1 MRRAALARARAAVTA
16 TAATSAS
23 TRAATLSTLDA
34 LPATLRVANRRAL
47 EPPAS
52 SPRVSRIDGR
62 GFAASAPTPTP
73 TRSSASDSRM
83 TRSDATSTRETSTRV
98 GAVESK
104 RARMRGERNV
114 NVPNALC
121 VGRIV
126 AGPALAYGIAVGASP
141 ELVLAGVTSAAV
153 TDYLDGFLARR
164 WRQGTVLGSY
174 LDPIADKVFVGF
186 VGTALA
192 MEGSLP
198 AWLVALLVS
207 RDAIHV
213 AGGAWRRAGALGWRW
228 RTTGE
233 FLGFDDS
240 DAEKPPP
247 TGAAALAGFN
257 FDEVEQLG
265 SKRGALRPL
274 FIGKVNTALQMAL
287 ITFAVSEPVFAAE
300 TWSATTSFAAPLCEL
315 VADKTVRAT
324 LEAATALSAM
334 VATGEYARI
343 FFSHPGFDAEGRL
356 KTPRRR
362 RDGDDNA

>member
-1 MRRAALARARAAVTA
+1 MRRAALARARAAVT
-16 TAATSAS
+16 SAS
-23 TRAATLSTLDA
+23 TRAGRSMTLVALSATARVVNRLALD
-34 LPATLRVANRRAL
+34 
-47 EPPAS
+47 PPAS
-52 SPRVSRIDGR
+52 SSRASLVDARLAR
-62 GFAASAPTPTP
+62 GFAASATTE
-73 TRSSASDSRM
+73 TRSSASDAP
-83 TRSDATSTRETSTRV
+83 TREADGTSATSARGV
-98 GAVESK
+98 AAESK
-104 RARMRGERNV
+104 RERMRAERNV

-126 AGPALAYGIAVGASP
+126 AGPALAYGITVGASP
-141 ELVLAGVTSAAV
+141 ELVLAGVASAAV

-164 WRQGTVLGSY
+164 WKQGTVLGSY

-240 DAEKPPP
+240 DARKPPP

-287 ITFAVSEPVFAAE
+287 VTFAVSEPVFAAE
-300 TWSATTSFAAPLCEL
+300 TCATSSVLPLCEL
-315 VADKTVRAT
+315 VADKTVRAA
-324 LEAATALSAM
+324 LEAATAVSAV

-356 KTPRRR
+356 KTSRRR
-362 RDGDDNA
+362 RDGDENV